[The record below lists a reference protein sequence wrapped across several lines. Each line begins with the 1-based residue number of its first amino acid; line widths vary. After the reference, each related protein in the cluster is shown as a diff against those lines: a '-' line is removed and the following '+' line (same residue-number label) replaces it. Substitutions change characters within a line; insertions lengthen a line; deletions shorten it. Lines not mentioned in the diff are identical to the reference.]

1 MRFFSSAC
9 FSYLSHSTALCRSFV
24 LFPDVK
30 AKFVKLHPG
39 HRVACVAFVV
49 RSLFQTCAVGGSP
62 SPSPNLKS
70 TAQPS
75 GVNLKEGGVGH
86 NARLDTMWNDKKE
99 TE

>member
-1 MRFFSSAC
+1 MFNKAQGSKQIAFFSSAC
-9 FSYLSHSTALCRSFV
+9 FYYLSHYIALCRSFV
-24 LFPDVK
+24 WFPDVK

-49 RSLFQTCAVGGSP
+49 HSLFQTCAVGGSP

-75 GVNLKEGGVGH
+75 LRGKPEGGGVW
-86 NARLDTMWNDKKE
+86 AAMPD
-99 TE
+99 